1 MKKIIAYGLI
11 ALCVAAV
18 AASHD
23 GGGKIALAVF
33 AFVYFIPALNAWR
46 RRHHQTTAIL
56 LLNIFL
62 GWTGIGWIAAL
73 VWSGTAPKYLDVNGF
88 IRP

>member
-1 MKKIIAYGLI
+1 MKKIFAYALI

-23 GGGKIALAVF
+23 GGGKIVLAVY
-33 AFVYFIPALNAWR
+33 AFIYFIPALNAGR
-46 RRHHQTTAIL
+46 RRHHQTAAIL
-56 LLNIFL
+56 LLNVFV

-73 VWSGTAPKYLDVNGF
+73 VWSATAPKYRDLNGF